1 MASLLVRWG
10 FGLVELIVVVVVAV
24 PLGRWCFG
32 LVLLA
37 RWGFGLVQLIVV
49 VVVAVSLVR
58 WGFVLDAAGGDAVA
72 AFESDLC

>member
-1 MASLLVRWG
+1 METDLLMQPAIMVCCCPFVEWS
-10 FGLVELIVVVVVAV
+10 FPLV
-24 PLGRWCFG
+24 RWCFG

-58 WGFVLDAAGGDAVA
+58 WGFGLDAAGDDAVA
-72 AFESDLC
+72 AFESV